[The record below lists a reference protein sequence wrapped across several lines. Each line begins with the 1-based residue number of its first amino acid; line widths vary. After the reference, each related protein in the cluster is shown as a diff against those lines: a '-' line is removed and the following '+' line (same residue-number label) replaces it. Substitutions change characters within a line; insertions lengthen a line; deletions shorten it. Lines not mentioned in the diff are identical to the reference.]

1 MPCRLFRSCPQ
12 TLPDLYSQAARFA
25 DRVFTVEG
33 GKHHT
38 FGDVFGQ
45 AAQLASNL
53 TQQFAVQKGQRVAIA
68 MQNSTGWIIA
78 FLAVTSLGAVA
89 VLVNSRGAPSELD
102 RAIFPVDLLL
112 GGVEC
117 VVGEH
122 LKCRQVPPG
131 FPDRVKVV

>member
-12 TLPDLYSQAARFA
+12 TLPIS
-25 DRVFTVEG
+25 TVKPRASPIG
-33 GKHHT
+33 CSRLKAGSIT
-38 FGDVFGQ
+38 LWGCLGQ

-102 RAIFPVDLLL
+102 RAICDTGCSLVIADSKRAERLQEA
-112 GGVEC
+112 GGQASTWQEWY
-117 VVGEH
+117 
-122 LKCRQVPPG
+122 
-131 FPDRVKVV
+131 